1 MPIPIMLLKIDLI
14 DSWAEIEI
22 SIVAHN
28 LPTDTQNFDQNKC
41 QFGNFPN
48 EPTTGWYRT
57 ERYDE

>member
-1 MPIPIMLLKIDLI
+1 MLLKIDLI

-28 LPTDTQNFDQNKC
+28 LPTDEQSFDQNKC

-48 EPTTGWYRT
+48 VTTTGWYIT
-57 ERYDE
+57 GKYDE